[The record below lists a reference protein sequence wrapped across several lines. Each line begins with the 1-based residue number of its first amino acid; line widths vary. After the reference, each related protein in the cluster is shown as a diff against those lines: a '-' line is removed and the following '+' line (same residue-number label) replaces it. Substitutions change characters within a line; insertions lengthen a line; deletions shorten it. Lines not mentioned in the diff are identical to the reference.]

1 MLGKKILYFEYLF
14 SYNFDIQIFTP
25 PVLLLGPILPPVKT
39 KDKVSDLLKFFFN
52 FATKMIAKSYEAS
65 IIFFE

>member
-25 PVLLLGPILPPVKT
+25 PFCFWGQFCLL
-39 KDKVSDLLKFFFN
+39 
-52 FATKMIAKSYEAS
+52 
-65 IIFFE
+65 

>member
-39 KDKVSDLLKFFFN
+39 KDKVSDLLKFFL
-52 FATKMIAKSYEAS
+52 TLPLK
-65 IIFFE
+65 

>member
-14 SYNFDIQIFTP
+14 SYNYDIQIFTP

-39 KDKVSDLLKFFFN
+39 KDKVSDLLKFFL
-52 FATKMIAKSYEAS
+52 TLPLK
-65 IIFFE
+65 